1 MNVRTVFFP
10 FCYEPDFQAG
20 RGFKNTWHEVAAP
33 SSMLVSGFPSPAA
46 PGNDEAV
53 CGVADFTPGAIAY
66 GIAGKE
72 WTIHGGELDL
82 NPNRLFAL
90 REFARDEKFVVAKSA
105 IGGLLSGEHQW
116 DPRPS

>member
-1 MNVRTVFFP
+1 
-10 FCYEPDFQAG
+10 
-20 RGFKNTWHEVAAP
+20 
-33 SSMLVSGFPSPAA
+33 MLVSGFPSPAA
-46 PGNDEAV
+46 FGSDEAV

-72 WTIHGGELDL
+72 WAIEGGELDP

-105 IGGLLSGEHQW
+105 IGGLLSGEHQC
-116 DPRPS
+116 DPPSFVREPEDSSYWLFPSDSRFIRCT

>member
-1 MNVRTVFFP
+1 MCARYSSPFVKNQISRQDAGSRIHGTRFQRPVR
-10 FCYEPDFQAG
+10 C
-20 RGFKNTWHEVAAP
+20 
-33 SSMLVSGFPSPAA
+33 SPAA
-46 PGNDEAV
+46 SGSDEAV
-53 CGVADFTPGAIAY
+53 SGVADFTPGAIAY

-72 WTIHGGELDL
+72 WAIHGGELDP